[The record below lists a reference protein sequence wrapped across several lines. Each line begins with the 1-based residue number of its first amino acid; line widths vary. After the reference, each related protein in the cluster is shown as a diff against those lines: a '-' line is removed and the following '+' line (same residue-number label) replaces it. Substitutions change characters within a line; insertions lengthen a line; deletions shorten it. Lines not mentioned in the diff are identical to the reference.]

1 MRLQFEWDDEKAAIN
16 FKKHKVLFETAA
28 KVFWT
33 LTALRFM
40 IQPTAIRRIG
50 LSQSESP
57 ETFCSSFIQ
66 RGRRTFV

>member
-1 MRLQFEWDDEKAAIN
+1 MGLQFEWDDEKAAIN
-16 FKKHKVLFETAA
+16 FKKHKVYLKLPPKF
-28 KVFWT
+28 FWT

-40 IQPTAIRRIG
+40 MQPTAIRRIG